1 VLAVAALL
9 VVAADQ
15 VIKALV
21 ARAIPVSASLPVI
34 PGVLSLTHVQNTGVA
49 FGLLAGVSPVVT
61 SLAALTLLAVL
72 IYNGGRW
79 LQTFGA
85 EAGMVLMAGGAL
97 GNLVDRVRL
106 GFVVDYIDVH
116 VWPVF
121 NLADVAIVVGAGV
134 LGLVFL
140 REGRAEQPR
149 R

>member
-1 VLAVAALL
+1 MLAAVALL

-15 VIKALV
+15 GIKALV
-21 ARAIPVSASLPVI
+21 VRTIPVSASVLVI

-49 FGLLAGVSPVVT
+49 FGFLAGISPVVP

-72 IYNGGRW
+72 LYNGGRW
-79 LQTFGA
+79 LQTCGA
-85 EAGMVLMAGGAL
+85 GAGMALMAGGAV
-97 GNLVDRVRL
+97 GNLLDRVRL
-106 GFVVDYIDVH
+106 GFAVDYLDLH

-121 NLADVAIVVGAGV
+121 NFADAAIVVGAGV

-140 REGRAEQPR
+140 RQERAAQPR

>member
-1 VLAVAALL
+1 MQAAGALL

-15 VIKALV
+15 GIKALV
-21 ARAIPVSASLPVI
+21 ARTIPVSASVPVI
-34 PGVLSLTHVQNTGVA
+34 PGVLSLTHVQNTGVS
-49 FGLLAGVSPVVT
+49 FGLLAGVSPLVT

-72 IYNGGRW
+72 LYNGGRW
-79 LQTFGA
+79 LQTRGGG
-85 EAGMVLMAGGAL
+85 AGMALMAGGAV

-106 GFVVDYIDVH
+106 GFVVDYLDLH

-121 NLADVAIVVGAGV
+121 NFADSAIVVGAGV

-140 REGRAEQPR
+140 REGRAAQPR